1 MHDVCMCLII
11 KHTSHLG
18 TKCDARLSNSTGHER
33 IMPEMYMAMPGKTIQ
48 NDKEANLPLKSL
60 FLCYYHKHR
69 IARISTR
76 YFVDIS
82 VAQSAKHKTGG
93 KRSSVRAFKR
103 SSGRAVERSRGQRSS
118 VRAGERSSGEAFE
131 RSSVQALQRSNA
143 PTPERS
149 SASRCGLASCA
160 ASASGRH

>member
-1 MHDVCMCLII
+1 MRLIT

-33 IMPEMYMAMPGKTIQ
+33 IMPEMYITMPGKTIQ
-48 NDKEANLPLKSL
+48 NGKETNLPLI
-60 FLCYYHKHR
+60 FLLLSYYHEHR

-103 SSGRAVERSRGQRSS
+103 SSVRAVERSRGQRSS
-118 VRAGERSSGEAFE
+118 VRAGERWSVGAFE
-131 RSSVQALQRSNA
+131 RSNA
-143 PTPERS
+143 PTLERS
-149 SASRCGLASCA
+149 SASRYGLASCA